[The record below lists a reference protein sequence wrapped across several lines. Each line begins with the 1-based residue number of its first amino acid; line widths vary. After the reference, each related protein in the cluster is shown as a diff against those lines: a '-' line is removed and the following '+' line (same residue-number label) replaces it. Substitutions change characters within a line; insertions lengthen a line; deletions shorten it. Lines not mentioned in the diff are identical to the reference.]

1 MSNMQHIGELHILN
15 DDVHTCD
22 ADAQLY
28 GVITSSKSDSLGNV
42 VRVLL

>member
-1 MSNMQHIGELHILN
+1 MSDIQYIGELHISN

-22 ADAQLY
+22 ADAQPY

-42 VRVLL
+42 VTVLL